1 MGTEAW
7 GGSHMTIAFEKRK
20 ATSLLRL
27 RIMRGH
33 VLMLR
38 SSIGHQ
44 EREKNIREILDLISE
59 LETEVALEQEPR

>member
-1 MGTEAW
+1 
-7 GGSHMTIAFEKRK
+7 
-20 ATSLLRL
+20 
-27 RIMRGH
+27 MRGH